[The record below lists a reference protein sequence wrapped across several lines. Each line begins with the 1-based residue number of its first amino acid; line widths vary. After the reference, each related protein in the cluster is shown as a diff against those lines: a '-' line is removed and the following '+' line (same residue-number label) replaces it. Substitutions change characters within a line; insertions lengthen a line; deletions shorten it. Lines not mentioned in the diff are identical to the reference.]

1 MAAVMLA
8 VSLGACVSNDLPYPW
23 VQPNVSTFEVKSTD
37 ADGHELLAA
46 PVDIDSA
53 ARTVT
58 IYLTEWANIKSVEVT
73 EWKLSDESECLN
85 PEIFETPLNLTHPVE
100 VMFELYNREYTW
112 SIVAV
117 QNIERYFTVG
127 SQIGSAVIDVDNHS
141 VTAVVPM
148 AQPLDN
154 IAVRTLKLAGPLA
167 VMSPDIVGSH
177 VDFTNPVKIVVTE
190 FGEETE
196 WTLSITQT
204 DVSVDLERVDA
215 WTNVAWLYGAAE
227 VGKANGFEYRLAS
240 ADDWTVVPQEWIT
253 HDGGSFTGRLVGLQ
267 PEAEYVARAVSDDEH
282 SAEIEF
288 TTGSIVQLPNSNFQ
302 NWWLDGKVWNP
313 WGANDTPYWGTGNKG
328 ATTLGQSNTT
338 PLDDPTS
345 QTSYGGAQLLTKFVG
360 VGVFGKLAAGNLFA
374 GDFVAV
380 DGTNGILAFGREFTE
395 RPTKLR
401 ARLKYSNVAITHT
414 STSNPNFS
422 YMKGEPDT
430 CIVWCA
436 LGDWNEQFEIRTKP
450 SVRKLFS
457 PTDPGVIAY
466 GQFQSGEPI
475 DDFIDVT
482 IDLDYVATNRVPKY
496 ILVTASASKYGDYF
510 TGGNGSLLT
519 IESYELLYDY

>member
-1 MAAVMLA
+1 M
-8 VSLGACVSNDLPYPW
+8 
-23 VQPNVSTFEVKSTD
+23 
-37 ADGHELLAA
+37 
-46 PVDIDSA
+46 
-53 ARTVT
+53 
-58 IYLTEWANIKSVEVT
+58 
-73 EWKLSDESECLN
+73 
-85 PEIFETPLNLTHPVE
+85 
-100 VMFELYNREYTW
+100 
-112 SIVAV
+112 
-117 QNIERYFTVG
+117 
-127 SQIGSAVIDVDNHS
+127 
-141 VTAVVPM
+141 
-148 AQPLDN
+148 
-154 IAVRTLKLAGPLA
+154 
-167 VMSPDIVGSH
+167 
-177 VDFTNPVKIVVTE
+177 
-190 FGEETE
+190 
-196 WTLSITQT
+196 
-204 DVSVDLERVDA
+204 
-215 WTNVAWLYGAAE
+215 
-227 VGKANGFEYRLAS
+227 
-240 ADDWTVVPQEWIT
+240 
-253 HDGGSFTGRLVGLQ
+253 
-267 PEAEYVARAVSDDEH
+267 
-282 SAEIEF
+282 
-288 TTGSIVQLPNSNFQ
+288 
-302 NWWLDGKVWNP
+302 
-313 WGANDTPYWGTGNKG
+313 
-328 ATTLGQSNTT
+328 
-338 PLDDPTS
+338 
-345 QTSYGGAQLLTKFVG
+345 
-360 VGVFGKLAAGNLFA
+360 
-374 GDFVAV
+374 AV